1 MEEVN
6 NERGNEAQRN
16 PNSHNEIGFV
26 RRRQISI
33 HVGRSRFQL
42 ATREVDG
49 LQATVDNNGDALVAA
64 RRAVTGLPTVIE
76 QQHNVNNYETLGKRL
91 YKHMKPYVF
100 LKSFDMSL
108 PSLHCFRE
116 NLN

>member
-26 RRRQISI
+26 RRRQIAI
-33 HVGRSRFQL
+33 HVGRSRFQP
-42 ATREVDG
+42 AIREVAG

-64 RRAVTGLPTVIE
+64 RRVVNGLPTVIQ
-76 QQHNVNNYETLGKRL
+76 QQHNVNDYESQVRD
-91 YKHMKPYVF
+91 YI
-100 LKSFDMSL
+100 
-108 PSLHCFRE
+108 
-116 NLN
+116 NI